1 MAGIVGALL
10 LRTVFIALGAAMLGA
25 FSVGYLL
32 FGIALMAT
40 AFRLFRHRR
49 EPPSVGGNVLVAA
62 LERRLRL
69 RPALLALV
77 AIASVDIVFAFDSI
91 PAVFGV
97 TRHAYIVFAANAFA
111 LLGLRA
117 LFFLLSGLLER
128 LVYLSTGLAAI
139 LAFIGLKLGVHFV
152 HIQYPAVPEIPT
164 ALSLGVIVMTLVV
177 TAAASWLKG
186 AVSPTARE
194 ELQPGAVGE
203 RVRRRGL
210 RRAEVRKRG
219 LRQPLSPPSTDF
231 SSPG

>member
-1 MAGIVGALL
+1 
-10 LRTVFIALGAAMLGA
+10 
-25 FSVGYLL
+25 
-32 FGIALMAT
+32 
-40 AFRLFRHRR
+40 
-49 EPPSVGGNVLVAA
+49 
-62 LERRLRL
+62 
-69 RPALLALV
+69 
-77 AIASVDIVFAFDSI
+77 
-91 PAVFGV
+91 
-97 TRHAYIVFAANAFA
+97 VFAANAFA

-152 HIQYPAVPEIPT
+152 HIQHPAVPEIPT